1 MKRTVVFFLMGAL
14 LVGCARSVTTG
25 GGPDYPAGA
34 DELVVRV
41 ETRGGFVP
49 IEFNYRRVPEFSLM
63 GDGTI
68 VTVGPQIAIYPPPAL
83 PSLVSTRLRAAGIE
97 AILREA
103 ENAGVMEGDKDF
115 TNDRVADAP
124 TTVIIVIADGRTHT
138 TSVYALGFEGQPEEV
153 NRIEKFINDLQSL
166 NSGPDGAP
174 SWMPDDAYDSGET
187 QYEISR
193 LQVITLKPTE
203 RDDDIDPG
211 TATWPLATP
220 LSQVGT
226 PFDGDSRCAVFEGE
240 EVDQLLAEFGKTN
253 QLTRWNSEGELYE
266 LAIRP
271 LLPDETG
278 C

>member
-1 MKRTVVFFLMGAL
+1 
-14 LVGCARSVTTG
+14 
-25 GGPDYPAGA
+25 
-34 DELVVRV
+34 
-41 ETRGGFVP
+41 
-49 IEFNYRRVPEFSLM
+49 M

-68 VTVGPQIAIYPPPAL
+68 VTAGPQIAIYPPPAL
-83 PSLVSTRLRAAGIE
+83 LSLVSARLRVAGIE
-97 AILREA
+97 AVLREA
-103 ENAGVMEGDKDF
+103 KTAGVVEGDKEF
-115 TNDRVADAP
+115 TNDRVADAS
-124 TTVIIVIADGRTHT
+124 TTVITVIAGGRSHT
-138 TSVYALGFEGQPEEV
+138 SSVYALGFEGHPDEV
-153 NRIEKFINDLQSL
+153 ARIEKFVNDLQSL
-166 NSGPDGAP
+166 ISGPERAP
-174 SWMPDDAYDSGET
+174 PWMPDDAYDSGET

-226 PFDGDSRCAVFEGE
+226 PFESDSRCAVFEGE
-240 EVDQLLAEFGKTN
+240 ELDQLLSEIGKTN

-266 LAIRP
+266 LAVRP